1 MHRIASSVKQGG
13 RVAMVVPS
21 FSTGAETDP
30 RASVV
35 REAIESSTDGLLKLR
50 WEKDRV
56 LPASRRHI
64 NQKWASLRREQIRVY
79 ERIR

>member
-1 MHRIASSVKQGG
+1 MRTRAIAPGVDIPVLGFGVYQTSPA
-13 RVAMVVPS
+13 R
-21 FSTGAETDP
+21 TE
-30 RASVV
+30 RVV